1 MASDHPPATHEPDRP
16 DQPPPSPPPPPD
28 TGPEPPGP
36 GMPPKPDN
44 TEDGSEAAHDGAAD
58 ADQPGGMIGEAD
70 FPTESA
76 PDPGM
81 LSEG

>member
-1 MASDHPPATHEPDRP
+1 MTGDHPPATHEPDRP

-36 GMPPKPDN
+36 GMPPKPDGGDADPN
-44 TEDGSEAAHDGAAD
+44 QVQAAAQETARSAIMSEDG
-58 ADQPGGMIGEAD
+58 QL
-70 FPTESA
+70 TVLT

-81 LSEG
+81 LGES